1 MNFKDRA
8 KKHVAEKN
16 LAWEN
21 YLIDCAHAGYNVK
34 NSVTNRSMFMNG
46 YAAGK
51 AHTSSLE
58 AQLAQAEDV
67 CKQLQID
74 CSSQLASTQKALKG
88 LYNAVQKSRSVNDP
102 LGIDAA
108 MEEAGRWF

>member
-8 KKHVAEKN
+8 KKHVTEKH

-46 YAAGK
+46 YHAGRENLE
-51 AHTSSLE
+51 SLE
-58 AQLAQAEDV
+58 AQLAQAEDA
-67 CKQLQID
+67 CHQMQTEL
-74 CSSQLASTQKALKG
+74 SSQLASTQKALKG
-88 LYNAVQKSRSVNDP
+88 LYNAVQRSRSVNDP
-102 LGIDAA
+102 LGKAAA
-108 MEEAGRWF
+108 MEEAGKWF